1 MNWTGIIVSTQIFTE
16 VSSPPVEGF
25 AAALQCFHFWFY
37 LDGFLDGAKNE
48 SLAVAQVFW
57 REEESGKKSNRC
69 LRVRGCL
76 TMCSGFSNLLP
87 QDGLR

>member
-48 SLAVAQVFW
+48 SLAVAQVT
-57 REEESGKKSNRC
+57 REKKNQANKATG
-69 LRVRGCL
+69 VRG
-76 TMCSGFSNLLP
+76 
-87 QDGLR
+87 